1 MPNLCLPY
9 FGHISRRFIMK
20 KIALAALA
28 ASALFA
34 SEAAYN
40 YEITPTVS
48 GVHAEGNLGLNNDNV
63 AAGLRVARNLENF
76 FLDQV
81 ELGFDYSPNVKET
94 QDKIT
99 RKGRINRY
107 YINGVKNLV
116 DFSQSVGLYGLIGL
130 GYEDVPR
137 AFVKNED
144 GGFGQY
150 GAGIRFQLTDRFA
163 LKAEVRD
170 QIKFEHADHNLIYT
184 LGFAFG
190 LDKKEAPVVAP
201 APVVVVPVVEEKVVE
216 VVVLDDDNDGVL
228 NDVDQCPNT
237 PAGVV
242 VDETG
247 CEKKIVLK
255 DVNFAFDSYKVS
267 EKYAAEI
274 KKVADFM
281 KVNPAYSVNLA
292 GYTDSIGSE
301 AYNLKLSQKR
311 ANAVKDELVK
321 DGVESDK
328 ISTVGYGESN
338 PIATNTTREGRAE
351 NRRVEAT
358 FKK

>member
-1 MPNLCLPY
+1 
-9 FGHISRRFIMK
+9 MK
-20 KIALAALA
+20 KIALALV
-28 ASALFA
+28 ASTALFA
-34 SEAAYN
+34 GEAAYN
-40 YEITPTVS
+40 YEITPTIS
-48 GVHAEGNLGLNNDNV
+48 GVHAEGNLGINNENV
-63 AAGLRVARNLENF
+63 SVGIRAARNLENF

-81 ELGFDYSPNVKET
+81 ELGFDYAPSVKET
-94 QDKIT
+94 QNRET
-99 RKGRINRY
+99 RKGRVNRY
-107 YINGVKNLV
+107 YVNGVKNLF
-116 DFSQSVGLYGLIGL
+116 DITDKVGVYGLIGV
-130 GYEDVPR
+130 GYEDVPK

-150 GAGIRFQLTDRFA
+150 GAGVRYQITDQFA

-170 QIKFEHADHNLIYT
+170 EIKFEHADHNLFYT

-190 LDKKEAPVVAP
+190 LDKKATPVVA
-201 APVVVVPVVEEKVVE
+201 ATPVVVVEET

-228 NDVDQCPNT
+228 NDADKCPNT

-267 EKYAAEI
+267 ENYVQRI
-274 KKVADFM
+274 KEVADFM
-281 KVNPAYSVNLA
+281 KVNPAYSVILS
-292 GYTDSIGSE
+292 GYTDSVGSE

-311 ANAVKDELVK
+311 ANAVKEVLVK
-321 DGVESDK
+321 DGVESEK
-328 ISTVGYGESN
+328 ITTVGYGEAN
-338 PIATNTTREGRAE
+338 PVATNKTKEGRAE